1 MEAENDQKFCSF
13 TIEYSNYNIIPL
25 NKIIQDESMI
35 SFQELY
41 MEKMEIENVKVKNF
55 FQDNIVLSFSSIDLF
70 LNENKE
76 FYVSNF
82 KTEESNESQDFKF
95 FRNENKQFLFF
106 NKNKQFNELEY
117 INLFLLNPNGTPV
130 EKHLDVF
137 SIGVKIYFQ

>member
-1 MEAENDQKFCSF
+1 MEPENDQKFCSF

-82 KTEESNESQDFKF
+82 KTEESKESEDFKF

-106 NKNKQFNELEY
+106 NENKQFNELEY

-137 SIGVKIYFQ
+137 SIDVKIYFQ